1 MINLSRR
8 SVLKSSALTAATS
21 SVPNWT
27 VAQATSYTADDL
39 KGTLNPFGGLRAG
52 NADGTIPAW
61 TGGYSTVPAGYQ
73 PGDPRS
79 IPFADEKPLFVITGA
94 NYTQHQDKL
103 SPGAIEL
110 LKKYPTYNVQVFPTH
125 RTSIAPQYVYDYIS
139 KNATNAQISP
149 DGNAITGAY
158 GGIPFPIPKNG
169 HEVMWNH
176 ELAWAGKTAYFVSDA
191 HSVTASGE
199 VVLETRA
206 KVWFQYPYYFEGRES
221 AFQGFYSN
229 RFILPIAP
237 PYEAGGAILQFVTVN
252 PYIQP
257 VEAWIY
263 LLGERRVRRAP
274 ELQYDT
280 PNSLAGGI
288 QNWDEDQIF
297 FGKMD
302 RYDFEYTGV
311 KEMYVPYNCNKAWAA
326 PIAEQFLPNT
336 LNPDII
342 RWELHRVRVVEASV
356 KAGSRNVDARRT
368 FYADED
374 SGWILMGDVY
384 DSTGSLYKFNHTVP
398 AILPDIPCFHSQQ
411 NNITYDLHAGNYFF
425 GDHYDAEC
433 APQWKSIPELPS
445 SFFTPGQLA
454 ASAGGF

>member
-27 VAQATSYTADDL
+27 AAQATSYTADDL
-39 KGTLNPFGGLRAG
+39 KGILNPFGGLRAG

-73 PGDPRS
+73 PGDPRP

-176 ELAWAGKTAYFVSDA
+176 ELAWAGKTA
-191 HSVTASGE
+191 
-199 VVLETRA
+199 RA
-206 KVWFQYPYYFEGRES
+206 FGHCIGRGC
-221 AFQGFYSN
+221 ARNQGKGLVPIS
-229 RFILPIAP
+229 IL
-237 PYEAGGAILQFVTVN
+237 L
-252 PYIQP
+252 
-257 VEAWIY
+257 
-263 LLGERRVRRAP
+263 RRP
-274 ELQYDT
+274 
-280 PNSLAGGI
+280 
-288 QNWDEDQIF
+288 
-297 FGKMD
+297 
-302 RYDFEYTGV
+302 
-311 KEMYVPYNCNKAWAA
+311 
-326 PIAEQFLPNT
+326 
-336 LNPDII
+336 
-342 RWELHRVRVVEASV
+342 RV
-356 KAGSRNVDARRT
+356 
-368 FYADED
+368 
-374 SGWILMGDVY
+374 
-384 DSTGSLYKFNHTVP
+384 
-398 AILPDIPCFHSQQ
+398 
-411 NNITYDLHAGNYFF
+411 
-425 GDHYDAEC
+425 
-433 APQWKSIPELPS
+433 SIPRILFKPIY
-445 SFFTPGQLA
+445 PANCA
-454 ASAGGF
+454 ALRGRRRHSTICDGKPVHPTG